1 MEQPI
6 CPECGVGMWVE
17 GGRTFIKHP
26 VPHECRYA
34 GMTWLLEKKN
44 PKSRKKTWAEFCG
57 QFARTAPAAPPE
69 MPERAS
75 KAVPTPP
82 PPKPEMP
89 E

>member
-6 CPECGVGMWVE
+6 CPECGVDMWLE

-34 GMTWLLEKKN
+34 GMAWLLEKKN
-44 PKSRKKTWAEFCG
+44 PKSRKKTWAEFTG
-57 QFARTAPAAPPE
+57 QFAKTAPAEQAP
-69 MPERAS
+69 

-82 PPKPEMP
+82 PPVKPEIP